1 MYDPYRDLKFLTA
14 STTMLRCRKG
24 SMSTV
29 AATAAVSA
37 LFSGALGS
45 IVGALLTRNAALK
58 VSQQERMNELR
69 MRTLGKLD
77 DIEASTE
84 DLNQLIIYRD
94 FKNPKDTLS
103 IWWIESEAT
112 AEASRILE
120 KKVQSCLSLTFDP
133 PVNDQIKDI
142 YRVFKAC
149 DPEKGVDVILSR
161 GRKTTIHAYSH
172 QEFFE
177 ARANYVLDKIPE
189 IRQTLIELISTGSTS
204 KTISTLLT

>member
-1 MYDPYRDLKFLTA
+1 MP
-14 STTMLRCRKG
+14 
-24 SMSTV
+24 TV

-45 IVGALLTRNAALK
+45 IVGALLTRNATLK
-58 VSQQERMNELR
+58 VSRQERMNELR

-84 DLNQLIIYRD
+84 ELNQLIIYRD
-94 FKNPKDTLS
+94 FKNPKDPLS

-133 PVNDQIKDI
+133 PVNDQLKDI
-142 YRVFKAC
+142 YRVFKAY
-149 DPEKGVDVILSR
+149 DPEKGVDVILST
-161 GRKTTIHAYSH
+161 GRKKTIRAYSD

-177 ARANYVLDKIPE
+177 ARADYVLDKIPE